1 MIYKDDIH
9 SFKRVYA
16 FGIVSSHCHHFI
28 MDHTSFS
35 RGEKPTKKSL
45 EILEERLS
53 KGEITKA
60 EFEEARRKQ
69 IK

>member
-1 MIYKDDIH
+1 MRLVLSVVIAIILLWIILRFREAKNP
-9 SFKRVYA
+9 R
-16 FGIVSSHCHHFI
+16 
-28 MDHTSFS
+28 
-35 RGEKPTKKSL
+35 KKSL